1 MLAWYFY
8 EMVDDD
14 MEWYVYSA
22 QVVSLYNEAPF
33 HIVSAPSSALFVE
46 LRDDDGARANDGGGV

>member
-14 MEWYVYSA
+14 MEWYVYWA
-22 QVVSLYNEAPF
+22 QVVSLYNEAPS
-33 HIVSAPSSALFVE
+33 HSVLAPSSALFVDI
-46 LRDDDGARANDGGGV
+46 LREDDGV